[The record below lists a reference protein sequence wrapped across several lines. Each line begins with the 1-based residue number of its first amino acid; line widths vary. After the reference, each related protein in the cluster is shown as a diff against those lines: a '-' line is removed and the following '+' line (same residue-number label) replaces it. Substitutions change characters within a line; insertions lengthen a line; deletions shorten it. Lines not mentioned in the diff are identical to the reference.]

1 VFPPSIG
8 FVGFLRVVRLL
19 RVFRLIQENPFL
31 RKETDSFFVSF
42 GSLGP
47 ILVRVC
53 AVTYFFGLVGLHL
66 LKGVTEYR
74 CRETPA
80 PVNDHWVADPT
91 IRNLCGQRQCPEH
104 LTCGAPTEYG
114 LHFDKHELAS
124 LEFFYGFNNFD
135 TVNRSSMSLNAF
147 SLVLRRDTIRAP
159 EEPVMQRISSKHDRV
174 EPLLQ
179 GICHCR
185 GVVL

>member
-1 VFPPSIG
+1 
-8 FVGFLRVVRLL
+8 VVRLL

-47 ILVRVC
+47 ILVPVC
-53 AVTYFFGLVGLHL
+53 AVTYFFGVVGLHL

-74 CRETPA
+74 CRETPE
-80 PVNDHWVADPT
+80 PIDGHWVADPT
-91 IRNLCGQRQCPEH
+91 IRNLCGQWQCPEH

-135 TVNRSSMSLNAF
+135 TVYESFLSAFLFFTGTGWCDTMFIYWKVMDRVVCALYFVIMIFFLEVSLN
-147 SLVLRRDTIRAP
+147 
-159 EEPVMQRISSKHDRV
+159 HNY
-174 EPLLQ
+174 
-179 GICHCR
+179 
-185 GVVL
+185 